1 MQLEEAAKMETKR
14 QSVAENVAA
23 MARAAEAAAAR
34 RLAAAEAA
42 AQTKATATPAAE
54 PSGRDNADEPATA
67 AVAAEEENEAGVA
80 EGAEGDYCS
89 QHCHD
94 GLHTIIDVC
103 LHRSAV
109 YGVSTVPDQYCFV
122 LGFAQLLQLLTEL
135 EKKVTTGMFVLR

>member
-1 MQLEEAAKMETKR
+1 METKR

-54 PSGRDNADEPATA
+54 PSGRDVADGPAI

-89 QHCHD
+89 QTCHD
-94 GLHTIIDVC
+94 GLHIIIWVC
-103 LHRSAV
+103 LHRSV
-109 YGVSTVPDQYCFV
+109 VNGVSTVPDRCCFV
-122 LGFAQLLQLLTEL
+122 LNFEHLLQLLTAL
-135 EKKVTTGMFVLR
+135 GLR